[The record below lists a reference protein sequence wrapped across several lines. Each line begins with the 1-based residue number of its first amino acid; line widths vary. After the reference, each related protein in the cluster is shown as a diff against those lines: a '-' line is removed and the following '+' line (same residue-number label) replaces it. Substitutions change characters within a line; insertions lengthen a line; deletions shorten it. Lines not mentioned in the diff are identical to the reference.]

1 MADNRNHL
9 TPTCWW
15 VTMAGF
21 ALLTVVNSG
30 LAIYR
35 AKGDLASVLFVVAAS
50 YAALLLLFRCLRH
63 YERAPPGSPARRAVW
78 QLTTLLT
85 VTFSPRAGDGHR
97 PMERQMAAALTMVTF
112 GVTTCDTALAI
123 HDARGGGG
131 GLGTAAF
138 VLVAYAA
145 LLALTFRFLRAFAAR
160 VARP

>member
-35 AKGDLASVLFVVAAS
+35 ASGDLASVLFVVAAS
-50 YAALLLLFRCLRH
+50 YAALLLRGF
-63 YERAPPGSPARRAVW
+63 ERAPPGRAVW
-78 QLTTLLT
+78 LLTTLLT
-85 VTFSPRAGDGHR
+85 VTFSPRAGDGH
-97 PMERQMAAALTMVTF
+97 PMERQMVAALTMVAF
-112 GVTTCDTALAI
+112 GVMTCDTALAI
-123 HDARGGGG
+123 HDARGG
-131 GLGTAAF
+131 LGSAAF

-145 LLALTFRFLRAFAAR
+145 LLALTFRFLRGSTLIL
-160 VARP
+160 